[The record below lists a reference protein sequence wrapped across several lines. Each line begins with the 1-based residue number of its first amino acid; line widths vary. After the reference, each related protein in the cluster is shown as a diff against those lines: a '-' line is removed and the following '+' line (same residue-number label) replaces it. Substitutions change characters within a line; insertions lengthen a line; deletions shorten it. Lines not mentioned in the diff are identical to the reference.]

1 MLSYLNIVVVLA
13 IILISL
19 YKAEIRQ
26 DNNALSLDQ
35 GSCIKGIAAVF
46 LILVHI
52 KLSLIH
58 I

>member
-46 LILVHI
+46 LILVVCQVS
-52 KLSLIH
+52 K
-58 I
+58 